1 MDPATTAALAAGTAA
16 TGGFGLLAAAAIP
29 AVAGIVSSYMQA
41 GNNADAQKAIE
52 EAVAKYGPEARALIE
67 QELGGPSAMAEVYG
81 ERLAPE
87 AAAAQRR
94 ALQQLQQVSE
104 KGYTPEEE
112 AALRQIQAE
121 TAATAASNRAATQEA
136 FARRGITGGGAE
148 RVAAFQGAQA
158 ASNRAAQQGLDVAA
172 NAQRRAFQA
181 MQQTGSLGGSM
192 RQQAYGEAKDRAL
205 AEEQRRI
212 NRANMGMDVMNRS
225 TDMYA
230 NAKRQGAT
238 VANQPLQATSEAFG
252 RTGQAVAGYLGAPSA
267 TTGSTSQGLTEEEK
281 RRRGIA

>member
-1 MDPATTAALAAGTAA
+1 MDPITL
-16 TGGFGLLAAAAIP
+16 GLIIGIP
-29 AVAGIVSSYMQA
+29 AVAGMVSSYMQA

-87 AAAAQRR
+87 AAAAQKR

-104 KGYTPEEE
+104 KVYTPEEE

-121 TAATAASNRAATQEA
+121 TAATAASQRAATQEA
-136 FARRGITGGGAE
+136 FARRGISGGGAE

-158 ASNRAAQQGLDVAA
+158 AANRAAQQGLDVAA

-181 MQQTGSLGGSM
+181 MQQTGALGGSM
-192 RQQAYGEAKDRAL
+192 RGQAFEEGRARAL

-212 NRANMGMDVMNRS
+212 NRANAKLDVMNRS
-225 TDMYA
+225 LDVTTGA
-230 NAKRQGAT
+230 QRQGAV
-238 VANQPLQATSEAFG
+238 VANQPLQATSEGIG
-252 RTGQAVAGYLGAPSA
+252 RAGQVAGAYYGAPKDPTKKPGVA
-267 TTGSTSQGLTEEEK
+267 
-281 RRRGIA
+281 

>member
-1 MDPATTAALAAGTAA
+1 MEPVTFATFVLPAIIGS
-16 TGGFGLLAAAAIP
+16 
-29 AVAGIVSSYMQA
+29 VSSFMQA

-52 EAVAKYGPEARALIE
+52 DAVAKYGPEARALIE

-87 AAAAQRR
+87 AAAAQKR

-121 TAATAASNRAATQEA
+121 TAATASSNRAATQEA
-136 FARRGITGGGAE
+136 FARRGISGGGAE

-158 ASNRAAQQGLDVAA
+158 AANRAAQQGLDVAA
-172 NAQRRAFQA
+172 QAQRRAFQA
-181 MQQTGSLGGSM
+181 MQQTGALGGSM
-192 RQQAYGEAKDRAL
+192 RGQAFEEGRARAL

-212 NRANMGMDVMNRS
+212 NRANAKLDVMNRS
-225 TDMYA
+225 FD
-230 NAKRQGAT
+230 AKTGVQRQGAAI
-238 VANQPLQATSEAFG
+238 ANQPLQTASEGIG
-252 RTGQAVAGYLGAPSA
+252 RGFQTYAAYEAAPVEDKKKP
-267 TTGSTSQGLTEEEK
+267 GVP
-281 RRRGIA
+281 